1 MKRNIEET
9 IGIILR
15 MVEEN
20 GIEVEFE
27 DRETLEETAIEL
39 EYADEFEILDYLYS
53 LEENLMNE

>member
-1 MKRNIEET
+1 MKRSIEET
-9 IGIILR
+9 KGIILR

-27 DRETLEETAIEL
+27 DEETLEETAIEL

>member
-27 DRETLEETAIEL
+27 DRETLELTAQEL
-39 EYADEFEILDYLYS
+39 EHADEFEILDYLYS
-53 LEENLMNE
+53 LEENLMDK